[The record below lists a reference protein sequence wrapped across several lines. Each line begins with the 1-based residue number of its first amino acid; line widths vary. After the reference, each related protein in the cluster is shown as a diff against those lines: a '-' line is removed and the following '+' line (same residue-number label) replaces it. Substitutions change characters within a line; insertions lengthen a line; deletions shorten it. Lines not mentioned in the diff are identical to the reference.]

1 MNEIINSVS
10 DRNQEP
16 SRVVEDRLCGAK
28 QNYLYQE
35 QNMCLKMS
43 PSDELVA
50 VIHKPQDPCKDVS
63 LDFARRGKE
72 CSPAVVKR
80 IYHRWD

>member
-1 MNEIINSVS
+1 
-10 DRNQEP
+10 
-16 SRVVEDRLCGAK
+16 
-28 QNYLYQE
+28 
-35 QNMCLKMS
+35 MCLKMS